1 MSTACLSCTEGSRQ
15 DGVSLLSAVLCFC
28 TQVSHAAPPC
38 TQPATAS
45 AHARPHAAA
54 CMQGHLPFDG
64 APATNRAKPLL
75 SRFLSDPA
83 PAHRGPASPPAVTQ
97 PQPLGGPS
105 LVPAEAL
112 QPPPM
117 VSQEQVYEWVV
128 AAYISA
134 GLQRRLS
141 NHDYKVPRLSL
152 ILENT
157 PPSWLHIIM

>member
-1 MSTACLSCTEGSRQ
+1 M
-15 DGVSLLSAVLCFC
+15 
-28 TQVSHAAPPC
+28 
-38 TQPATAS
+38 PARMP
-45 AHARPHAAA
+45 AR
-54 CMQGHLPFDG
+54 MQGNLPFDG

-83 PAHRGPASPPAVTQ
+83 LAHRGPASPPAVTQ

-112 QPPPM
+112 HPPPM

-128 AAYISA
+128 AAYMSA

-141 NHDYKVPRLSL
+141 NHDYKVLRLSL
-152 ILENT
+152 ILKNI
-157 PPSWLHIIM
+157 PASWLHMNMRKRKARNCLLVR